1 MVFSPIAFQPDLMM
15 PDTEQ
20 VAEQE
25 LNTTVPARGFA
36 GLKVSIS
43 ESIKRIFSPNE
54 VSLFPCSCY

>member
-1 MVFSPIAFQPDLMM
+1 MFSPIAFQPDLMM

-25 LNTTVPARGFA
+25 LNIPVPTRGFA

-43 ESIKRIFSPNE
+43 ESIKRIFCPNE
-54 VSLFPCSCY
+54 VSLFLRSCY